1 MSRREHDAVGAQYAA
16 VVQHQLEFLRCR
28 LDRGNARVHE
38 RRTAR
43 CRTLRQG
50 TQRVLD
56 VVAVDSARCEVRVA
70 DREPATAAPAHEV
83 LGILGEQ
90 AHTVGT
96 RVEQV
101 LGTLGTVRGAA
112 AETTAR
118 FDEGDVDVIAT
129 RARAGAQPRLRR

>member
-1 MSRREHDAVGAQYAA
+1 M
-16 VVQHQLEFLRCR
+16 
-28 LDRGNARVHE
+28 
-38 RRTAR
+38 
-43 CRTLRQG
+43 
-50 TQRVLD
+50 
-56 VVAVDSARCEVRVA
+56 A
-70 DREPATAAPAHEV
+70 DREAATAAPAHEV

-118 FDEGDVDVIAT
+118 FDEGDVDVIGLVREQVRSQGCAAET
-129 RARAGAQPRLRR
+129 GSDDRDTLLLAHAARVTDAR